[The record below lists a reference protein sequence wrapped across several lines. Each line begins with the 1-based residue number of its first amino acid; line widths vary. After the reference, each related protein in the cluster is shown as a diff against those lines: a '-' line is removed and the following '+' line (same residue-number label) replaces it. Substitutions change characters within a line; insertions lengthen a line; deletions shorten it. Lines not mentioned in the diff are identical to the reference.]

1 MLVGYIIPLVFS
13 RKKLQL
19 KSFWAFKIHANGAIA
34 MLTSYFEHEK
44 DRKEQNIPPLP
55 LNPEQTSEVC
65 RFLENPPEGKQDI
78 LFHLLSQRIS
88 PGVDPAAKVK
98 AEWLTKVAMGEVESP
113 VVSKD
118 KAVDLLGTML
128 GGYNVEPLISLLS
141 HDELGANA
149 AEALKSIILVY
160 NAFDKVVALAE
171 TNRFAQEVLQS
182 WANAEWFFS
191 RPAFPE
197 KLTLRIFKVEGETN
211 TDDFSPAKYAWS
223 RPDIPLHALSMGE
236 TRFPGGIDT
245 IGEFRDQGDRVVFVG
260 NVVGTGSSRKS
271 ATNSLLWH
279 IGEDISFVPNKRR
292 GGVVIGSLIAP
303 IFFNT
308 VEDSGGL
315 PLICDVSKMK
325 NGEVIHIDTESGI
338 IMDDEGE
345 TLASFAI
352 QPNTLKDEFRAG
364 GRLFLIVGRSLTNKA
379 REAMGLD
386 EADFFAKIENPEPN
400 PDQGYSLAQ
409 KIVGKACNVEGV
421 LPGSACEPKMT
432 TVGSQDTTG
441 PMTADELK
449 ELACLE
455 FQSDLF
461 MQSFCHTAAY
471 PKPADVRM
479 HRSLSAFVTER
490 KGVALKPGDG
500 VIHSWINRLLIPDTM
515 GTGGDSHTRF
525 PIGLSFPAGSGLV
538 AFAGA
543 LGFMPLDMPESIL
556 VKFRGE
562 LNPGITLRDVVN
574 AIPYF
579 AIQQDLLSVAKE
591 GKKNV
596 FNGRILEMEGLPN
609 LTVDQA
615 FELTDATA
623 ERSAAGGTYA
633 LSEGSVVKYLKS
645 NIALM
650 RSLIRRGYKDADTL
664 NKRIEDCEKWMQDS
678 ELLRRDENAEY
689 AAVIEINLS
698 DIKEPIVACPND
710 PDDVKLLSEVAG
722 DKIDE
727 IFIGS
732 CMTNIGHFRAAG
744 KIFENEGYAET
755 RIWLT
760 PPTRMDKA
768 QLMKEGYYSIYSS
781 VGARVE
787 IPGCSLCMGNQARVR
802 PKATIISTST
812 RNFDNRM
819 GDDAR
824 VYLGSAELAAVA
836 ALEGRLPTPDEY
848 FSVVREKLLPK
859 SEEIYRYLQFDEL
872 EDFSIDIS

>member
-1 MLVGYIIPLVFS
+1 
-13 RKKLQL
+13 
-19 KSFWAFKIHANGAIA
+19 
-34 MLTSYFEHEK
+34 MLTSYFEQERE
-44 DRKEQNIPPLP
+44 RKEQNIPPLP
-55 LNPEQTSEVC
+55 LNIDQASELC
-65 RFLENPPEGKQDI
+65 RLLENPPEGKADL

-98 AEWLTKVAMGEVESP
+98 AEWLLKVAIGERISH
-113 VVSKD
+113 VVPKE
-118 KAVDLLGTML
+118 KAVFLLGTML
-128 GGYNVEPLISLLS
+128 GGYNVEPLISLL
-141 HDELGANA
+141 DNTELAANA
-149 AEALKSIILVY
+149 AEALKKTILVY
-160 NAFDKVVALAE
+160 SAFDTIVEMSK
-171 TNRFAQEVLQS
+171 TNSFAQDVLQS
-182 WANAEWFFS
+182 WANGEWFLS
-191 RPAFPE
+191 RPPFPD
-197 KLTLRIFKVEGETN
+197 KLSLRVFKVEGETN

-236 TRFPGGIDT
+236 TRFPGGIKT
-245 IGEFRDQGDRVVFVG
+245 IERLRGQGDRVAFVG
-260 NVVGTGSSRKS
+260 DVVGTGSSRKS

-279 IGEDISFVPNKRR
+279 IGEDIPYVPNKRR
-292 GGVVIGSLIAP
+292 GGVVIGGLIAP

-315 PLICDVSKMK
+315 PLMCDVSKMK
-325 NGEVIHIDTESGI
+325 DGDVIQIDTESGVI
-338 IMDDEGE
+338 ADEAGE
-345 TLASFAI
+345 TLTTFTV
-352 QPNTLKDEFRAG
+352 QPATLKDEFRAG
-364 GRLFLIVGRSLTNKA
+364 GRLFLIVGRSLTSKA
-379 REAMGLD
+379 RDTLDLD
-386 EADFFAKIENPEPN
+386 EADFFAKIQNPEPK
-400 PDQGYSLAQ
+400 PGQGFSLGQ
-409 KIVGKACNVEGV
+409 KIVGKACGVEGV
-421 LPGSACEPKMT
+421 LPGTACEPKMT

-471 PKPADVRM
+471 PKLADVRM
-479 HRSLSAFVTER
+479 HKSLSAFMTER

-543 LGFMPLDMPESIL
+543 LGFMPLDMPESVL
-556 VKFRGE
+556 VKFRGN
-562 LNPGITLRDVVN
+562 LHPGITLRDVVN

-579 AIQQDLLSVAKE
+579 AIQQGLLTVAKE

-596 FNGRILEMEGLPN
+596 FNGRLLEMEGLPD
-609 LTVDQA
+609 LTVEQA

-623 ERSAAGGTYA
+623 ERSAAGGTYV
-633 LSEGSVVKYLKS
+633 LSEGNVIRFLKS

-650 RSLIRRGYKDADTL
+650 EKLIEVGYQDAETL
-664 NKRIEDCEKWMQDS
+664 KRRIEACKKW
-678 ELLRRDENAEY
+678 LANPVLIRRDENAEY
-689 AAVIEINLS
+689 AAVVEIDLD

-722 DKIDE
+722 NKIDE

-744 KIFENEGYAET
+744 KIFEGAGYLDT

-760 PPTRMDKA
+760 PPTKMDRT
-768 QLMKEGYYSIYSS
+768 QLMREGYYSIYAS
-781 VGARVE
+781 VGSRLE
-787 IPGCSLCMGNQARVR
+787 IPGCSLCMGNQARVM

-819 GDDAR
+819 GDDAQ

-836 ALEGRLPTPDEY
+836 ALDGQLPTPEKY
-848 FSVVREKLLPK
+848 FSVIEEKVMPK
-859 SEEIYRYLQFDEL
+859 AEEIYHYLQFDEM
-872 EDFSIDIS
+872 EEFSLDYS